1 MMENIKN
8 ETNLENKNLPETIN
22 GLLQSKSRWH
32 LIVAPAIYLIFLCF
46 LLLSDMETIDL
57 IIKQSYGH
65 RLLWFAVISF
75 LLVLPAEYLFNQFAR
90 VIGWLKKKY
99 TGKEDPIFR
108 NIWVNKFLFIWA
120 YVVIAHMN
128 YESMEHD
135 INASYTSLRQTVN
148 TVVSDIIVEKRGK
161 HDRRY
166 IEFEIEGEKHRHLLS
181 DYKREEYNV
190 GDAISVSYRKGCLNW
205 MIFEDI
211 HHIIEYRNP
220 Y

>member
-1 MMENIKN
+1 MENNKN
-8 ETNLENKNLPETIN
+8 ETNWKDQDLQDVIN
-22 GLLQSKSRWH
+22 RLLQSKSRWH

-46 LLLSDMETIDL
+46 LLLSDMETINL
-57 IIKQSYGH
+57 IIKQSYSH

-75 LLVLPAEYLFNQFAR
+75 LLVLPAEYLFNKLAKF
-90 VIGWLKKKY
+90 IGWLKKKY

-128 YESMEHD
+128 FESVESD
-135 INASYTSLRQTVN
+135 INASYTSPRQTVN

-181 DYKREEYNV
+181 DYKREEYKV